1 MHEAFVIIN
10 VADRTNWADRPS
22 MSERIPPEQR
32 PTVIQFSRTQAEEEA
47 PPAEALP
54 ERTLCCSEATHITK
68 MVEIPSHVNLRGDP
82 FLFDN
87 VAVLAKVSDD
97 VPFDFRN
104 SP

>member
-1 MHEAFVIIN
+1 MLF
-10 VADRTNWADRPS
+10 
-22 MSERIPPEQR
+22 
-32 PTVIQFSRTQAEEEA
+32 
-47 PPAEALP
+47 
-54 ERTLCCSEATHITK
+54 EATHITK

-97 VPFDFRN
+97 VPFDLGN